1 MPSVEVSTEVGDA
14 VEVLIKLAYFVEPAG
29 HANGKIKARVS
40 LADLPKV
47 LSLVR
52 GVDVDRGLRLIPG
65 LKSYELSVWFRSA
78 TIEYD
83 PEVLPSEFWHHF
95 FALRQET
102 LQRNGGSRT
111 PVRCLRQSRDQT
123 VRMTDER
130 SPVAASR
137 SMRASV
143 ALPVK

>member
-29 HANGKIKARVS
+29 HANGKVKARVS

-47 LSLVR
+47 LSLVQ

-65 LKSYELSVWFRSA
+65 LKSYELSVWFRCA

-83 PEVLPSEFWHHF
+83 PEVLPAEFWHHF
-95 FALRQET
+95 FALRQNPSEEW
-102 LQRNGGSRT
+102 R
-111 PVRCLRQSRDQT
+111 VRDHLSGVFDNPGIKQSG
-123 VRMTDER
+123 
-130 SPVAASR
+130 
-137 SMRASV
+137 
-143 ALPVK
+143 